1 MEKLTLGKNT
11 ILSYQGQLNFEIIG
25 HLLNALKEETDARD
39 IPLAHYKK
47 ILSVMIE
54 ILENV
59 FKYNEHFEKASY
71 LFPDHAPM
79 FYIEHTHD
87 GYILVSGNP
96 ILNKDI
102 EKLQKHIDHINAL
115 DKEGLRQLFR
125 STLTNGEFS
134 SKGGA
139 GLGFI
144 EMAKVSGEKIAY
156 SFTPIDETYS
166 YYTCKIL
173 ISNKALNVD

>member
-1 MEKLTLGKNT
+1 MNKLTLGKNT
-11 ILSYQGQLNFEIIG
+11 ILSYQGPLNFEIIG
-25 HLLNALKEETDARD
+25 HLLNALKEETDARE
-39 IPLAHYKK
+39 IPLGHYKK

-59 FKYNEHFEKASY
+59 FKYNEHFENASY
-71 LFPDHAPM
+71 LFPTHAPI
-79 FYIEHTHD
+79 FYIEHIDD
-87 GYILVSGNP
+87 GYLLVSGNP

-102 EKLQKHIDHINAL
+102 EKLRKHIDHINAL

-125 STLTNGEFS
+125 TTLTNGEFS

-156 SFTPIDETYS
+156 SFSPIDETFS
-166 YYTCKIL
+166 FYTCKVL
-173 ISNKALNVD
+173 ISNKALNSD

>member
-1 MEKLTLGKNT
+1 MNKQTLDKDS
-11 ILSYQGQLNFEIIG
+11 ILKYQGQLNFEIIG
-25 HLLNALKEETDARD
+25 HLLNSLKDETDARD
-39 IPLAHYKK
+39 IPLSHYKK

-59 FKYNEHFEKASY
+59 FKYNEYFEKSTY
-71 LFPDHAPM
+71 LFPTYSP
-79 FYIEHTHD
+79 FFSIEQFNG
-87 GYILVSGNP
+87 GYLLTSGNP

-102 EKLQKHIDHINAL
+102 DKLQKHIDHINAL

-125 STLTNGEFS
+125 TTLTNGEFS

-144 EMAKVSGEKIAY
+144 EMAKISGEKIEY
-156 SFTPIDETYS
+156 LFTPIDETYS
-166 YYTCKIL
+166 FYTCKVF
-173 ISNKALNVD
+173 ISSKALNSD

>member
-11 ILSYQGQLNFEIIG
+11 LLSYQGQLNFEIIG
-25 HLLNALKEETDARD
+25 HLLNSLKDETDARN
-39 IPLAHYKK
+39 IPLSHYKK

-59 FKYNEHFEKASY
+59 FKYNEFFEHASY
-71 LFPDHAPM
+71 LFPNHAPM
-79 FYIEHTHD
+79 FSIEQSD
-87 GYILVSGNP
+87 EGYLLVSGNP

-125 STLTNGEFS
+125 TTLTNGEFS

-144 EMAKVSGEKIAY
+144 EMAKVSGEKIVY

-166 YYTCKIL
+166 YYTCKII
-173 ISNKALNVD
+173 ISNKALSAE